1 MCGTQV
7 PKSLP
12 QNSPPD
18 VLGGIFIFRLLIR
31 LNLKERAMDDVTKQS
46 KGSRHEPR
54 IEEIGE
60 AGEIAFVAYIP
71 QQIDPSWDAKWGPK
85 LAGFPLNIA
94 YVRGPNREAS
104 ASRFAPVCYWF
115 DPGTYR
121 EDSQR
126 REMRYFTRPR
136 NGYSIRVVF
145 DKEVGRWETYKFK
158 GDALLTLAEGSSS
171 DRAMIQTTMVGAEMD
186 E

>member
-1 MCGTQV
+1 
-7 PKSLP
+7 
-12 QNSPPD
+12 
-18 VLGGIFIFRLLIR
+18 
-31 LNLKERAMDDVTKQS
+31 MDDFTKKS

-54 IEEIGE
+54 TEEKGH
-60 AGEIAFVAYIP
+60 AGEIAFVACVP

-126 REMRYFTRPR
+126 REMRYFTMPP
-136 NGYSIRVVF
+136 NGYSIRLVF
-145 DKEVGRWETYKFK
+145 DKEVEGWRTYKFK
-158 GDALLTLAEGSSS
+158 GDSLLTLAEGSSFG
-171 DRAMIQTTMVGAEMD
+171 RAMIQTTMGGAEMD